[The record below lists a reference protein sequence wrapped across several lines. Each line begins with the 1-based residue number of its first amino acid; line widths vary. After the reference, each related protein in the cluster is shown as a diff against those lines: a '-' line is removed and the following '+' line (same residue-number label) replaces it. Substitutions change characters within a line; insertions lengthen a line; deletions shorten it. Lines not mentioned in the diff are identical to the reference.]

1 MNSMGS
7 FVLKKQQTNHRFPAK
22 LSLSASVMYGKVV
35 AAFNG
40 ATGWSLH

>member
-7 FVLKKQQTNHRFPAK
+7 FVLKEKQQTNHRFPAK

-35 AAFNG
+35 AAFKG
-40 ATGWSLH
+40 ATG